1 MGKERL
7 QAKIDESQ
15 EKWQLLTF
23 NLRKLEEE
31 RILETDPAQ
40 ISHLRERIDAVKA
53 EREVIEQELSDSC

>member
-1 MGKERL
+1 MGKEQRL
-7 QAKIDESQ
+7 QVKIDESK

-40 ISHLRERIDAVKA
+40 ISHLRERIDAVKS
-53 EREVIEQELSDSC
+53 E